1 MGRHNLAEEPVP
13 HPLDPPKRTQGRSET
28 TGSHRVVAAK
38 APRRR
43 IAKWPIA
50 CAGLVV
56 LVALGVFGWNYADS
70 VLNNRAEAQA
80 ATCAGTRSTV
90 RVIVTPQIGKAV
102 ETAATRWNDD
112 RTQDHGACVH
122 IDVATKPSNVVFDA
136 LTGKADLATIG
147 GQPDGWIPE
156 SSYWVTQLTNVKP
169 ALIGAPP
176 MAIGSG
182 PPADYPFVGLT
193 PASLGGPTADENQQ
207 RATQAFR
214 AFLKE
219 PAQVAAFAAAGVRAS

>member
-13 HPLDPPKRTQGRSET
+13 HPLDPPKRTEGRSET
-28 TGSHRVVAAK
+28 TGSHRIVAAK

-50 CAGLVV
+50 CLGLLV
-56 LVALGVFGWNYADS
+56 LVALGIFGWNYADS

-80 ATCAGTRSTV
+80 ATCAGTRTTV
-90 RVIVTPQIGKAV
+90 HVVVTPQIGKPV
-102 ETAATRWNDD
+102 ETAAGHWNSDL
-112 RTQDHGACVH
+112 TQDRGACVH
-122 IDVATKPSNVVFDA
+122 VTVTTAPSNVVLDA
-136 LTGKADLATIG
+136 LTGKADAATIG
-147 GQPDGWIPE
+147 GVPDGWVPE

-169 ALIGAPP
+169 GLIGAPA
-176 MAIGSG
+176 MTIGSG
-182 PPADYPFVGLT
+182 PPADYPFVGLVSS
-193 PASLGGPTADENQQ
+193 SLGGPVTDENQQ

-219 PAQVAAFAAAGVRAS
+219 PAQVATFAAAGIRAS